1 MRLAIVQ
8 SATTVRLEGATSDSK
23 VWRSAVPLVAGDLVA
38 VETFGTQLVVV
49 SALESPRVGMG
60 AGLAASTSQSIANST
75 VTQMSFPVA
84 AWDDDG
90 WIDGDAIVTP
100 CAGRYLLTASAQ
112 FDGGNAAEVAAWC
125 GGKVESATCH
135 GDGPPYLVMIDTLE
149 GRMAAGR
156 DDFVIRGVQGEFY
169 PCKPDIFAA
178 TYEPA
183 DADDHAQP
191 EGETRE

>member
-1 MRLAIVQ
+1 MKLAIVQ

-38 VETFGTQLVVV
+38 VETLGTQLVVV

-100 CAGRYLLTASAQ
+100 GAGRYLLTASAQ
-112 FDGGNAAEVAAWC
+112 FDGGNAVGYRDLFIYSGSTSVAQQTSPAIAYWAASVAA
-125 GGKVESATCH
+125 VV
-135 GDGPPYLVMIDTLE
+135 PL
-149 GRMAAGR
+149 AAGAVVSAR
-156 DDFVIRGVQGEFY
+156 INQSSGGALSVLG
-169 PCKPDIFAA
+169 
-178 TYEPA
+178 
-183 DADDHAQP
+183 
-191 EGETRE
+191 TRRLSVTRLR